1 MNITLIGMP
10 GAGKSTVGV
19 VLAKRMGMDFID
31 TDLII
36 QKEYNKTLSEIIN
49 EKGIEGFKKVEND
62 VISKLELDNTIIATG
77 GSAVYGKE
85 AMKHLRDIS
94 KVVYIE
100 LTEENIEDR
109 LGDLNERGVVL
120 EDGETLQELYD
131 TVQDKGSAPQQD
143 CYFFVFGYQRADVL
157 KSETKLSQSDDID
170 MMFNLGNAQSRAAA
184 SPKDMFRCITEK
196 GAPRGIH
203 VLMWQD
209 SYQVLEQ
216 DDKDIMSYFN
226 MKTAFSMTPEE
237 FSRAVG
243 ENDVSLM
250 GENNAVYY
258 NRARDNQKF
267 RPYQMPDES
276 WAEKLCG
283 RLNETGSAQQE
294 V

>member
-19 VLAKRMGMDFID
+19 VLAKRIGMDFVD

-36 QKEYNKTLSEIIN
+36 QKEYNKTLSEIIDA
-49 EKGIEGFKKVEND
+49 KGIEGFKKVEND

-131 TVQDKGSAPQQD
+131 ERIPLYKKYAHIIVN
-143 CYFFVFGYQRADVL
+143 ADDMVL
-157 KSETKLSQSDDID
+157 REVVKNI
-170 MMFNLGNAQSRAAA
+170 
-184 SPKDMFRCITEK
+184 
-196 GAPRGIH
+196 
-203 VLMWQD
+203 
-209 SYQVLEQ
+209 
-216 DDKDIMSYFN
+216 
-226 MKTAFSMTPEE
+226 
-237 FSRAVG
+237 
-243 ENDVSLM
+243 ENVMLD
-250 GENNAVYY
+250 
-258 NRARDNQKF
+258 
-267 RPYQMPDES
+267 
-276 WAEKLCG
+276 
-283 RLNETGSAQQE
+283 
-294 V
+294 

>member
-36 QKEYNKTLSEIIN
+36 QKEYNKTLAEIID
-49 EKGIEGFKKVEND
+49 EKGIEEFKKVEND

-100 LTEENIEDR
+100 LSEENIEDR

-131 TVQDKGSAPQQD
+131 ERIPLYKKYAHIIVN
-143 CYFFVFGYQRADVL
+143 ADDMVL
-157 KSETKLSQSDDID
+157 REVVKNI
-170 MMFNLGNAQSRAAA
+170 
-184 SPKDMFRCITEK
+184 EK
-196 GAPRGIH
+196 
-203 VLMWQD
+203 VMLD
-209 SYQVLEQ
+209 
-216 DDKDIMSYFN
+216 
-226 MKTAFSMTPEE
+226 
-237 FSRAVG
+237 
-243 ENDVSLM
+243 
-250 GENNAVYY
+250 
-258 NRARDNQKF
+258 
-267 RPYQMPDES
+267 
-276 WAEKLCG
+276 
-283 RLNETGSAQQE
+283 
-294 V
+294 

>member
-19 VLAKRMGMDFID
+19 VLAKRIGMDFVD

-36 QKEYNKTLSEIIN
+36 QKEYNKTLSEIID
-49 EKGIEGFKKVEND
+49 EKGIEEFKKVEND

-131 TVQDKGSAPQQD
+131 ERIPLYKKYAHIIVN
-143 CYFFVFGYQRADVL
+143 ADDMVL
-157 KSETKLSQSDDID
+157 REVVKNI
-170 MMFNLGNAQSRAAA
+170 
-184 SPKDMFRCITEK
+184 EK
-196 GAPRGIH
+196 
-203 VLMWQD
+203 VMLD
-209 SYQVLEQ
+209 
-216 DDKDIMSYFN
+216 
-226 MKTAFSMTPEE
+226 
-237 FSRAVG
+237 
-243 ENDVSLM
+243 
-250 GENNAVYY
+250 
-258 NRARDNQKF
+258 
-267 RPYQMPDES
+267 
-276 WAEKLCG
+276 
-283 RLNETGSAQQE
+283 
-294 V
+294 

>member
-36 QKEYNKTLSEIIN
+36 QKEYNKTLAEIIN
-49 EKGIEGFKKVEND
+49 EKGIEEFKKVEND

-131 TVQDKGSAPQQD
+131 ERIPLYKKYAHIIVN
-143 CYFFVFGYQRADVL
+143 ADDMVL
-157 KSETKLSQSDDID
+157 REVVKNI
-170 MMFNLGNAQSRAAA
+170 
-184 SPKDMFRCITEK
+184 EK
-196 GAPRGIH
+196 
-203 VLMWQD
+203 VMLD
-209 SYQVLEQ
+209 
-216 DDKDIMSYFN
+216 
-226 MKTAFSMTPEE
+226 
-237 FSRAVG
+237 
-243 ENDVSLM
+243 
-250 GENNAVYY
+250 
-258 NRARDNQKF
+258 
-267 RPYQMPDES
+267 
-276 WAEKLCG
+276 
-283 RLNETGSAQQE
+283 
-294 V
+294 

>member
-36 QKEYNKTLSEIIN
+36 QKEYNKTLAEIID
-49 EKGIEGFKKVEND
+49 EKGIEEFKKVEND

-100 LTEENIEDR
+100 LAEDNIEDR

-131 TVQDKGSAPQQD
+131 ERIPLYKKYAHIIVN
-143 CYFFVFGYQRADVL
+143 ADDMVL
-157 KSETKLSQSDDID
+157 REVVKNI
-170 MMFNLGNAQSRAAA
+170 
-184 SPKDMFRCITEK
+184 EK
-196 GAPRGIH
+196 
-203 VLMWQD
+203 VMLD
-209 SYQVLEQ
+209 
-216 DDKDIMSYFN
+216 
-226 MKTAFSMTPEE
+226 
-237 FSRAVG
+237 
-243 ENDVSLM
+243 
-250 GENNAVYY
+250 
-258 NRARDNQKF
+258 
-267 RPYQMPDES
+267 
-276 WAEKLCG
+276 
-283 RLNETGSAQQE
+283 
-294 V
+294 

>member
-49 EKGIEGFKKVEND
+49 EKGIEEFKKVEND

-100 LTEENIEDR
+100 LSEENIEDR

-120 EDGETLQELYD
+120 EEGETLQELYD
-131 TVQDKGSAPQQD
+131 ERIPLYKKYAHIIVN
-143 CYFFVFGYQRADVL
+143 ADDMVL
-157 KSETKLSQSDDID
+157 REVVKNI
-170 MMFNLGNAQSRAAA
+170 
-184 SPKDMFRCITEK
+184 EK
-196 GAPRGIH
+196 
-203 VLMWQD
+203 VMLD
-209 SYQVLEQ
+209 
-216 DDKDIMSYFN
+216 
-226 MKTAFSMTPEE
+226 
-237 FSRAVG
+237 
-243 ENDVSLM
+243 
-250 GENNAVYY
+250 
-258 NRARDNQKF
+258 
-267 RPYQMPDES
+267 
-276 WAEKLCG
+276 
-283 RLNETGSAQQE
+283 
-294 V
+294 

>member
-131 TVQDKGSAPQQD
+131 ERIPLYKKYAHIIVN
-143 CYFFVFGYQRADVL
+143 ADDMVL
-157 KSETKLSQSDDID
+157 REVVKNI
-170 MMFNLGNAQSRAAA
+170 
-184 SPKDMFRCITEK
+184 EK
-196 GAPRGIH
+196 VI
-203 VLMWQD
+203 LD
-209 SYQVLEQ
+209 
-216 DDKDIMSYFN
+216 
-226 MKTAFSMTPEE
+226 
-237 FSRAVG
+237 
-243 ENDVSLM
+243 
-250 GENNAVYY
+250 
-258 NRARDNQKF
+258 
-267 RPYQMPDES
+267 
-276 WAEKLCG
+276 
-283 RLNETGSAQQE
+283 
-294 V
+294 

>member
-36 QKEYNKTLSEIIN
+36 QKEYNKTLAEIID
-49 EKGIEGFKKVEND
+49 EKGIEEFKKVEND

-131 TVQDKGSAPQQD
+131 ERIPLYKKYAHIIVNANDM
-143 CYFFVFGYQRADVL
+143 VL
-157 KSETKLSQSDDID
+157 REVVKNI
-170 MMFNLGNAQSRAAA
+170 
-184 SPKDMFRCITEK
+184 EK
-196 GAPRGIH
+196 
-203 VLMWQD
+203 VMLD
-209 SYQVLEQ
+209 
-216 DDKDIMSYFN
+216 
-226 MKTAFSMTPEE
+226 
-237 FSRAVG
+237 
-243 ENDVSLM
+243 
-250 GENNAVYY
+250 
-258 NRARDNQKF
+258 
-267 RPYQMPDES
+267 
-276 WAEKLCG
+276 
-283 RLNETGSAQQE
+283 
-294 V
+294 

>member
-49 EKGIEGFKKVEND
+49 EKGIEEFKKVEND

-131 TVQDKGSAPQQD
+131 ERIPLYKKYAHIIVNANDM
-143 CYFFVFGYQRADVL
+143 VL
-157 KSETKLSQSDDID
+157 REVVKNI
-170 MMFNLGNAQSRAAA
+170 
-184 SPKDMFRCITEK
+184 EK
-196 GAPRGIH
+196 
-203 VLMWQD
+203 VMLD
-209 SYQVLEQ
+209 
-216 DDKDIMSYFN
+216 
-226 MKTAFSMTPEE
+226 
-237 FSRAVG
+237 
-243 ENDVSLM
+243 
-250 GENNAVYY
+250 
-258 NRARDNQKF
+258 
-267 RPYQMPDES
+267 
-276 WAEKLCG
+276 
-283 RLNETGSAQQE
+283 
-294 V
+294 

>member
-49 EKGIEGFKKVEND
+49 EKGIEEFKKVEND

-94 KVVYIE
+94 KVVYIQ
-100 LTEENIEDR
+100 LSEENIEDR

-131 TVQDKGSAPQQD
+131 ERIPLYKKYAHIIVNANDM
-143 CYFFVFGYQRADVL
+143 VL
-157 KSETKLSQSDDID
+157 REVVKNI
-170 MMFNLGNAQSRAAA
+170 
-184 SPKDMFRCITEK
+184 EK
-196 GAPRGIH
+196 
-203 VLMWQD
+203 VMLD
-209 SYQVLEQ
+209 
-216 DDKDIMSYFN
+216 
-226 MKTAFSMTPEE
+226 
-237 FSRAVG
+237 
-243 ENDVSLM
+243 
-250 GENNAVYY
+250 
-258 NRARDNQKF
+258 
-267 RPYQMPDES
+267 
-276 WAEKLCG
+276 
-283 RLNETGSAQQE
+283 
-294 V
+294 

>member
-131 TVQDKGSAPQQD
+131 ERIPLYKKYAHIIVN
-143 CYFFVFGYQRADVL
+143 ADDMVL
-157 KSETKLSQSDDID
+157 REVVKNI
-170 MMFNLGNAQSRAAA
+170 
-184 SPKDMFRCITEK
+184 EK
-196 GAPRGIH
+196 
-203 VLMWQD
+203 VMLD
-209 SYQVLEQ
+209 
-216 DDKDIMSYFN
+216 
-226 MKTAFSMTPEE
+226 
-237 FSRAVG
+237 
-243 ENDVSLM
+243 
-250 GENNAVYY
+250 
-258 NRARDNQKF
+258 
-267 RPYQMPDES
+267 
-276 WAEKLCG
+276 
-283 RLNETGSAQQE
+283 
-294 V
+294 

>member
-36 QKEYNKTLSEIIN
+36 QKEYNKTLAEIID
-49 EKGIEGFKKVEND
+49 EKGIEEFKKVEND

-100 LTEENIEDR
+100 LSEENIEDR

-131 TVQDKGSAPQQD
+131 ERIPLYKKYAHIIVNANDM
-143 CYFFVFGYQRADVL
+143 VL
-157 KSETKLSQSDDID
+157 REVVKNI
-170 MMFNLGNAQSRAAA
+170 
-184 SPKDMFRCITEK
+184 EK
-196 GAPRGIH
+196 
-203 VLMWQD
+203 VMLD
-209 SYQVLEQ
+209 
-216 DDKDIMSYFN
+216 
-226 MKTAFSMTPEE
+226 
-237 FSRAVG
+237 
-243 ENDVSLM
+243 
-250 GENNAVYY
+250 
-258 NRARDNQKF
+258 
-267 RPYQMPDES
+267 
-276 WAEKLCG
+276 
-283 RLNETGSAQQE
+283 
-294 V
+294 

>member
-36 QKEYNKTLSEIIN
+36 QKEYNKTLAEIID
-49 EKGIEGFKKVEND
+49 EKGIEEFKKIEND

-100 LTEENIEDR
+100 LSEENIEDR

-131 TVQDKGSAPQQD
+131 ERIPLYKKYAHIIVNANDM
-143 CYFFVFGYQRADVL
+143 VL
-157 KSETKLSQSDDID
+157 REVVKNI
-170 MMFNLGNAQSRAAA
+170 
-184 SPKDMFRCITEK
+184 EK
-196 GAPRGIH
+196 
-203 VLMWQD
+203 VMLD
-209 SYQVLEQ
+209 
-216 DDKDIMSYFN
+216 
-226 MKTAFSMTPEE
+226 
-237 FSRAVG
+237 
-243 ENDVSLM
+243 
-250 GENNAVYY
+250 
-258 NRARDNQKF
+258 
-267 RPYQMPDES
+267 
-276 WAEKLCG
+276 
-283 RLNETGSAQQE
+283 
-294 V
+294 

>member
-36 QKEYNKTLSEIIN
+36 QKEYNKTLAEIIN
-49 EKGIEGFKKVEND
+49 EKGIEEFKKVEND

-131 TVQDKGSAPQQD
+131 ERIPLYKKYAHIIVNANDM
-143 CYFFVFGYQRADVL
+143 VL
-157 KSETKLSQSDDID
+157 REVVKNI
-170 MMFNLGNAQSRAAA
+170 
-184 SPKDMFRCITEK
+184 EK
-196 GAPRGIH
+196 
-203 VLMWQD
+203 VMLD
-209 SYQVLEQ
+209 
-216 DDKDIMSYFN
+216 
-226 MKTAFSMTPEE
+226 
-237 FSRAVG
+237 
-243 ENDVSLM
+243 
-250 GENNAVYY
+250 
-258 NRARDNQKF
+258 
-267 RPYQMPDES
+267 
-276 WAEKLCG
+276 
-283 RLNETGSAQQE
+283 
-294 V
+294 

>member
-36 QKEYNKTLSEIIN
+36 QKEYNKTLSEIID
-49 EKGIEGFKKVEND
+49 EKGIEEFKKVEND

-100 LTEENIEDR
+100 LSEENIEDR

-131 TVQDKGSAPQQD
+131 ERIPLYKKYAHIIVNANDM
-143 CYFFVFGYQRADVL
+143 VL
-157 KSETKLSQSDDID
+157 REVVKNI
-170 MMFNLGNAQSRAAA
+170 
-184 SPKDMFRCITEK
+184 EK
-196 GAPRGIH
+196 
-203 VLMWQD
+203 VMLD
-209 SYQVLEQ
+209 
-216 DDKDIMSYFN
+216 
-226 MKTAFSMTPEE
+226 
-237 FSRAVG
+237 
-243 ENDVSLM
+243 
-250 GENNAVYY
+250 
-258 NRARDNQKF
+258 
-267 RPYQMPDES
+267 
-276 WAEKLCG
+276 
-283 RLNETGSAQQE
+283 
-294 V
+294 